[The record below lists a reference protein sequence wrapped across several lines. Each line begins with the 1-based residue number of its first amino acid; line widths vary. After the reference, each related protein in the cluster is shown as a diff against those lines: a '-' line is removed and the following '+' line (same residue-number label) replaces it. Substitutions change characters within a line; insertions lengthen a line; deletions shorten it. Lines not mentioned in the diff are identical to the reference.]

1 MLERLLGKGNN
12 VWYKEKRMGRVKEQK
27 NREKIY
33 DGLEREA
40 MEGEGRRT
48 YILGLSWTNTKQF
61 KISKKNWSR

>member
-1 MLERLLGKGNN
+1 MGK
-12 VWYKEKRMGRVKEQK
+12 VKEQK